1 MTITLTLEY
10 WKDDSWWYVGR
21 LKEIPGVFSQ
31 GETLAELENNIKD
44 AYLLMMEDEFE
55 PDIEGRR
62 TKRIEI
68 AVRDGNSS

>member
-1 MTITLTLEY
+1 MRITLTLEY
-10 WKDDSWWYVGR
+10 WKDDSWYVGR

-55 PDIEGRR
+55 PDIEGRQ

-68 AVRDGNSS
+68 AVRDGTSS

>member
-1 MTITLTLEY
+1 MRITLIFEY
-10 WKDDSWWYVGR
+10 WKDDSWYVGR

-31 GETLAELENNIKD
+31 GETLAELEDNIKD
-44 AYLLMMEDEFE
+44 ACLLMMEDEFE

-68 AVRDGNSS
+68 AVRDGTIS